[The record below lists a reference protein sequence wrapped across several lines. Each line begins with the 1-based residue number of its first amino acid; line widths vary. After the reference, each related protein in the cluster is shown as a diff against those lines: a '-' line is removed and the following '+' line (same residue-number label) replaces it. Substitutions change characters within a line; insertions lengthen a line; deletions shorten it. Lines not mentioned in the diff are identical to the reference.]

1 MSLSVRSLASGSTAN
16 SLLVTSPEAVVAID
30 IGISSTRFL
39 ELLAQD
45 NLSPGQ
51 LTAICLTHEHGD
63 HIRGAVIVA
72 ELLQVPLVC
81 NAATY
86 QALGIPG
93 LPWLELPTGGSLQLG
108 DFRLTSFAVSHDAA
122 EPVGYRLEHPQGCIA
137 LATDLGHWTPEI
149 CQELAPADLL
159 IIEAN
164 HQPDRLRYCGYSRVL
179 QQRILGQRG
188 HLANQQTAELLL
200 ALHHLDPRT
209 RTVWLAHLSQRSNTP
224 ALALTSVLEALETAA
239 VSSMQVSV
247 APRSQPGPHWRY
259 ARAAQLSF
267 WDEVG

>member
-16 SLLVTSPEAVVAID
+16 SVLIKSSEAVIAID
-30 IGISSTRFL
+30 IGLSSTRFL
-39 ELLAQD
+39 ELLAAE
-45 NLSPGQ
+45 NIAPGD

-81 NAATY
+81 NAATFK
-86 QALGIPG
+86 ALGIPG
-93 LPWLELPTGGSLQLG
+93 LPWVELPTGGSMRLG
-108 DFRLTSFAVSHDAA
+108 DCLLTSFAVSHDAA
-122 EPVGYRLEHPQGCIA
+122 DPVGYRLEHPQGCVA
-137 LATDLGHWTPEI
+137 LATDLGHWTPEL
-149 CQELAPADLL
+149 CQQLAPADLL

-179 QQRILGQRG
+179 QQRILSQRG
-188 HLANQQTAELLL
+188 HLANEQTAELLL
-200 ALHHLDPRT
+200 ALHHLDPRA

-224 ALALTSVLEALETAA
+224 ALALSSVLAALQTAA
-239 VSSMQVSV
+239 VSTMQVSV

-259 ARAAQLSF
+259 ARISQLSF
-267 WDEVG
+267 WDQAV